1 MKTFLEMVSTGV
13 DALTIWFRKDLCPGP
28 SKFHHTMSDITF
40 THIRD
45 GHAAMVDISGKDV
58 IGRYAVAT
66 GRIKLRKGTIAAIV
80 AGSFEKGNV
89 LATARVAAITAIKET
104 SRIIPM
110 CHQIQIAGIDV
121 DFEFVGG
128 SDDGSVISA
137 VVKVKSLGRT
147 GVEMEALCGVSVAL
161 LTIWDM
167 VKSAEKDEIGNYP
180 DTAISGIRV
189 LEKVKY

>member
-1 MKTFLEMVSTGV
+1 
-13 DALTIWFRKDLCPGP
+13 
-28 SKFHHTMSDITF
+28 MSEITF

-45 GHAAMVDISGKDV
+45 DHAAMVDISEKDV
-58 IGRYAVAT
+58 VCRRAVAT
-66 GRIKLRKGTIAAIV
+66 GRIWLRRGTVAAIQ
-80 AGSFEKGNV
+80 AGSVEKGNV

-110 CHQIQIAGIDV
+110 CHQIPITGIDV
-121 DFEFVGG
+121 DFEVVGG
-128 SDDGSVISA
+128 GGGDADGQEVTNAITAIVVVSSV
-137 VVKVKSLGRT
+137 GRT

-167 VKSAEKDEIGNYP
+167 VKSAEKDESGNYP
-180 DTAISGIRV
+180 DTGISSIRV

>member
-1 MKTFLEMVSTGV
+1 MCNPKTIKRRYAPESLMPES
-13 DALTIWFRKDLCPGP
+13 
-28 SKFHHTMSDITF
+28 SKFHHIMGEITF

-45 GHAAMVDISGKDV
+45 DHAAMVDISEKDV
-58 IGRYAVAT
+58 IRRRAVAT
-66 GRIKLRKGTIAAIV
+66 GRIKLRRETIAAIQ
-80 AGSFEKGNV
+80 AGSVEKGNV

-110 CHQIQIAGIDV
+110 CHQIPITGIDV
-121 DFEFVGG
+121 DFEVVGG
-128 SDDGSVISA
+128 GGGDADGQDVINTITAMITVSSV
-137 VVKVKSLGRT
+137 GRT

-167 VKSAEKDEIGNYP
+167 VKSAEKDASGNYP
-180 DTAISGIRV
+180 DTESSRIRV